1 MSEPWKILTAL
12 TLARAGMGFQF
23 QSVASVAP
31 FLTRDLG
38 LDKTQ
43 LGWLIGLYLLPG
55 VFIALPSGLL
65 GARFGDKRVVLAGL
79 LLMALGGLGLALSGS
94 FAGANAAR
102 FIGGTGAVILNVLLT
117 KMVADWFDGKERLLA
132 MAVLVNAWPIGIG
145 VALLTLGVLGEAQSW
160 RLAIAMTAIYAAL
173 GMLLVSL
180 TYRKP
185 PTASTQPVAGTGLN
199 LLGRR
204 DWFVLALASLP
215 WMLFNA
221 AYQIAVSFLPSFFLE
236 RGLGIAAAGAASALN
251 TLLVIGSVQAGG
263 VLLKRTHQPDRLCYA
278 AVAGWGATILLLSR
292 SSEPLVWIVVGGLI
306 GGLPAGAF
314 VALPTQVLRPE
325 QRAPGMGVFYTFYY
339 LGCALLPALAGAL
352 YDAAATAAAP
362 LWLAAAAAIACVP
375 ALALLRYVASK

>member
-1 MSEPWKILTAL
+1 MSEPWKILAAL

-31 FLTRDLG
+31 FLTADLG

-55 VFIALPSGLL
+55 TFIALPSGLL
-65 GARFGDKRVVLAGL
+65 GARFGDKRVVLFGL
-79 LLMALGGLGLALSGS
+79 LLMAAGGIGLALATG
-94 FAGANAAR
+94 FVAANVAR
-102 FIGGTGAVILNVLLT
+102 FVSGVGAIVLNVLLT

-132 MAVLVNAWPIGIG
+132 MAVLINAWPIGIG
-145 VALLTLGVLGEAQSW
+145 IALLTLGVLAQAQSW
-160 RLAIAMTAIYAAL
+160 QFAIATTALYAVLGWLSVALIYRRPPAA
-173 GMLLVSL
+173 
-180 TYRKP
+180 
-185 PTASTQPVAGTGLN
+185 AAQPVAGTGLK

-204 DWFVLALASLP
+204 DWIVLAAASLP

-221 AYQIAVSFLPSFFLE
+221 AYQIVVSFLPAFFLE
-236 RGLGIAAAGAASALN
+236 RGLGVAAAGAATALN
-251 TLLVIGSVQAGG
+251 TLLIIGSVQAGG
-263 VLLKRTHQPDRLCYA
+263 MLLKRQQNPDRLCYA
-278 AVAGWGATILLLSR
+278 AVAGWSLCILLLAR
-292 SSEPLVWIVVGGLI
+292 STEPLVWIVAGGLI

-339 LGCALLPALAGAL
+339 LGCALFPAVAGAL

-375 ALALLRYVASK
+375 TLALLRYVAPR